1 MGGFIVKGNVMIE
14 GVAYGDGD
22 RGSWRETLFE
32 STDDDIFIYAYG
44 ELFMNLETCI
54 YSLTLPKK
62 RRCWRTVRSM
72 NSMLCCGHSPI
83 SSLAFFRL
91 VAMSQPPTSA

>member
-1 MGGFIVKGNVMIE
+1 MVVKTVGG
-14 GVAYGDGD
+14 
-22 RGSWRETLFE
+22 RLFE
-32 STDDDIFIYAYG
+32 SIDIFICAQWI
-44 ELFMNLETCI
+44 I

-72 NSMLCCGHSPI
+72 NSILCCGHSPI